1 MEAVKIGEWQP
12 AALGGSSS
20 STSDVLAGRDTEITW
35 EDVYKAGE
43 EFRELPDFH
52 TEMEARLRM
61 NW

>member
-1 MEAVKIGEWQP
+1 MVSGLFMCYLHDA
-12 AALGGSSS
+12 
-20 STSDVLAGRDTEITW
+20 STNKHV
-35 EDVYKAGE
+35 AGE